1 MHRFGL
7 PSRVRGDRGVENV
20 DIARFMI
27 SNRGGNRGSF
37 IAGRSVH
44 NQRIERLWGEV
55 NRIVNS
61 HFKNLFTFME
71 HFEIL
76 DATNE
81 VHLWALHYVYMDRI
95 NQCLSEFVS
104 QWNNHNLSTVRG
116 RTPLQLWHAGMI
128 QHRYSTHSF
137 GIMDVPDDLE
147 EYGTG
152 DFMEADFSDLD
163 NNVVVPEN
171 ELIVP
176 DIMLTQLQALVQPMT
191 DDGNNGI
198 NHFINVVDFLSATI

>member
-1 MHRFGL
+1 
-7 PSRVRGDRGVENV
+7 
-20 DIARFMI
+20 
-27 SNRGGNRGSF
+27 
-37 IAGRSVH
+37 
-44 NQRIERLWGEV
+44 
-55 NRIVNS
+55 
-61 HFKNLFTFME
+61 
-71 HFEIL
+71 
-76 DATNE
+76 
-81 VHLWALHYVYMDRI
+81 
-95 NQCLSEFVS
+95 
-104 QWNNHNLSTVRG
+104 
-116 RTPLQLWHAGMI
+116 
-128 QHRYSTHSF
+128 
-137 GIMDVPDDLE
+137 MDVPDDLE